1 MNWSKYTSLI
11 SEEMIYQKHLQQ
23 KKMGHSVTTTAEKLH
38 FQSQSRWEGKSH
50 FDTESLNCKLQAL
63 INKMIGFSQNSF

>member
-1 MNWSKYTSLI
+1 MTYVIRIWGWQIQKRNLKSVMNWSKYTSLI

-38 FQSQSRWEGKSH
+38 FQSQSR
-50 FDTESLNCKLQAL
+50 
-63 INKMIGFSQNSF
+63 